1 MGTLE
6 TQATTDTALT
16 RIAWLSSQDRHRTFH
31 SLMHHIN
38 VDSLRACCRT
48 LSGRKATGVDGITKA
63 DYEVHLEA
71 KLEDLITRMKRM
83 AYRPGPVRQVLI
95 PKEGKRGAK
104 RPLGISNFEDKLVQK
119 RIQEILESIYD
130 PIFLDCSYGF
140 RANRNCHDAIKALS
154 DHLHR
159 HEVETVID
167 VDLANYFGSIDH
179 DLLTEMLQ
187 QKIKDPRFI
196 RYIRRLFKAGVLTD
210 GEFRMSEEG
219 VPQGSCCSPVL
230 ANIFAHY
237 VLDEWFNDVVIHH
250 VKGSVKMIRYADD
263 LVILCRYKTDAER
276 IRKALGKRLAKY
288 KLTLHEEKTQ
298 LVSFSKRG
306 YARGEKQG
314 SFDFLGFTF
323 YLGRS
328 RRGAPLAKLK
338 TNGKRLR
345 SKLKKVNQWA
355 RQSRNA
361 MPLKELWKRFRAVV
375 RGHLQYYGVSH
386 NCAALNKYSLQAK
399 RIMFKWLN
407 RRSQKKSMNWEQ
419 YQRWL
424 ASHPLPKVQVYHRL
438 F

>member
-16 RIAWLSSQDRHRTFH
+16 RIAWLSSQDPHRTFH

-38 VDSLRACCRT
+38 VDSLRACCRK

-154 DHLHR
+154 DHLYR

-306 YARGEKQG
+306 YARGEQQG

-323 YLGRS
+323 YLGKS
-328 RRGAPLAKLK
+328 RKGTPLAQLK

-361 MPLKELWKRFRAVV
+361 MPRKELWKRF
-375 RGHLQYYGVSH
+375 
-386 NCAALNKYSLQAK
+386 
-399 RIMFKWLN
+399 
-407 RRSQKKSMNWEQ
+407 
-419 YQRWL
+419 
-424 ASHPLPKVQVYHRL
+424 
-438 F
+438 